1 MLHMVCFFTLGLL
14 TTFWILGT
22 QEGMLSLE
30 RVWIMPLGKKRS
42 LRFER
47 SVEKNFGRSLR
58 GLSFCALISVA
69 WLVPGS
75 EVAAQNYQFNTV
87 RIEGNQRIGDSS
99 ILRRAGIR
107 RGQRVSGG
115 QLNDAY
121 QSLQNSGLFES
132 VAIEPR
138 GGTLVIT
145 VVELPTINRVRF
157 EGNRRIK
164 DETLSALVESTER
177 RVFNPSQA
185 ERDAASISE
194 AYSNEGRIA
203 ARVQPRVIKRDQN
216 RVDLVFEIF
225 EGDNVEIE
233 RLSFV
238 GNRKYSD
245 RRLRRV
251 LGTKQ
256 AGLFRRLIKRDTFV
270 ADRVDLDKQMLRD
283 FYLSRGYV
291 DMRTTAVNSELTKE
305 RDGFFVSYNIQEGQ
319 QFKFGTINLVSEMN
333 GVDAATYRRIVKVR
347 PGVVYS
353 PVLVEADIARLE
365 RQAIKDGIDFMR
377 VEPRITR
384 NDRDQTLDIT
394 YVISRGE
401 RIFVERIDIEGNTTT
416 LDRVI
421 RRQFDSVEGDPFNPR
436 EIRESAERIRALD
449 YFETAQ
455 VNARQ
460 GSSPEQVVVDVD
472 VVEQPT
478 GSLNFG
484 GSFSNNDGIGV
495 AISFAETNF
504 LGRGQQLSL
513 SVSTASEATR
523 YGLNFVEPNLLGR
536 DVAFGLRLDYAE
548 TSSSFTNFDTNR
560 LIFQPS
566 LTFPLSENGRL
577 SLRYTAEQ
585 NEIVRQDDPVNGPV
599 IDGDIAAGDL
609 LSSSIGYEYTYDTRR
624 GGLDPTSGVLFQFG
638 QDFAGLGGDNKFVKT
653 TAKLVGEKKIFNED
667 VTLRATLE
675 GGALAWKSGTNRVV
689 DRFLLTPSIMRG
701 FEPGGIGPRDLT
713 GGADDPLGGNLYVVA
728 RFEAEFPLGLP
739 EEYGISGGVFY
750 DVGNLWDLSD
760 VNVGGATIAGESG
773 SFRHVIGVS
782 LFWETPVGPLQF
794 NFSDAI
800 KKEEFDREQ
809 TFEITL
815 RTQF

>member
-1 MLHMVCFFTLGLL
+1 M
-14 TTFWILGT
+14 
-22 QEGMLSLE
+22 
-30 RVWIMPLGKKRS
+30 
-42 LRFER
+42 
-47 SVEKNFGRSLR
+47 
-58 GLSFCALISVA
+58 
-69 WLVPGS
+69 
-75 EVAAQNYQFNTV
+75 
-87 RIEGNQRIGDSS
+87 
-99 ILRRAGIR
+99 
-107 RGQRVSGG
+107 
-115 QLNDAY
+115 
-121 QSLQNSGLFES
+121 
-132 VAIEPR
+132 
-138 GGTLVIT
+138 
-145 VVELPTINRVRF
+145 
-157 EGNRRIK
+157 
-164 DETLSALVESTER
+164 
-177 RVFNPSQA
+177 
-185 ERDAASISE
+185 
-194 AYSNEGRIA
+194 
-203 ARVQPRVIKRDQN
+203 
-216 RVDLVFEIF
+216 
-225 EGDNVEIE
+225 
-233 RLSFV
+233 
-238 GNRKYSD
+238 
-245 RRLRRV
+245 
-251 LGTKQ
+251 
-256 AGLFRRLIKRDTFV
+256 
-270 ADRVDLDKQMLRD
+270 
-283 FYLSRGYV
+283 SRGYV

-653 TAKLVGEKKIFNED
+653 TAKLVGEKKIFK
-667 VTLRATLE
+667 
-675 GGALAWKSGTNRVV
+675 GAHW
-689 DRFLLTPSIMRG
+689 
-701 FEPGGIGPRDLT
+701 PGKAGRTALWT
-713 GGADDPLGGNLYVVA
+713 G
-728 RFEAEFPLGLP
+728 
-739 EEYGISGGVFY
+739 SC
-750 DVGNLWDLSD
+750 
-760 VNVGGATIAGESG
+760 
-773 SFRHVIGVS
+773 
-782 LFWETPVGPLQF
+782 
-794 NFSDAI
+794 
-800 KKEEFDREQ
+800 
-809 TFEITL
+809 
-815 RTQF
+815 